1 MVRPDVVLGWVPP
14 LQYLVGL
21 VAKVSVEATYF
32 AQHPTTYDDDPQD
45 KETGRNAEQHHLGL
59 L

>member
-21 VAKVSVEATYF
+21 VAKVSVEAAYF
-32 AQHPTTYDDDPQD
+32 AQHPTTYDDDP
-45 KETGRNAEQHHLGL
+45 
-59 L
+59 